1 MPVKPIRPGVYRGL
15 TKQQERKRQ
24 NARILREA
32 QWTTKIA
39 HDDTRY
45 SMYVYLSNAKNS
57 PEIMHKI
64 IGLEPKQTKGRGVE
78 WQFGGLWDSWDPE
91 LPLVMDYIVDK
102 DTPGVCKKWKAEMTS
117 HLHDAQ
123 MQGLIENF
131 EITERPP
138 IKAHRF
144 AKEGDVDLQHAP
156 MHDWRIAE
164 RLQMFQNRN
173 EQLAASVIRRG
184 QGVRTTTIKQATR
197 SRSRGKTSS
206 KSRGKTR
213 SRSRGKTRSRSR
225 GKTSSKSRGK
235 TRSKSRGKT
244 RSKSRGQVVE
254 FVSRHRDLNVSMSKF
269 QRLLNEVITLERK
282 INDINMNVL
291 DGIENPAYASIEFPP
306 KSAALKLSNV
316 RLLFKGKLK
325 SLNVIQPQD
334 YNSVTKLTVK
344 DFMMQ
349 GRPGESCGKFE
360 CGLFHTGESGIAQS
374 GDGGDHGDKW
384 YLVNNAMF
392 SYLQRK
398 LAFMK
403 QTQIGLSVG

>member
-1 MPVKPIRPGVYRGL
+1 MYTVIYTVENNSSVLYKITIVMPVKQIRPGVYRGL

-24 NARILREA
+24 NALA

-64 IGLEPKQTKGRGVE
+64 IGLEPKHTKGRGVE

-138 IKAHRF
+138 IKIHRF

-164 RLQMFQNRN
+164 QLQMFQNRN
-173 EQLAASVIRRG
+173 EQLAASAIRRG
-184 QGVRTTTIKQATR
+184 QGVRTTAIKQATR
-197 SRSRGKTSS
+197 S
-206 KSRGKTR
+206 KSRAKTA
-213 SRSRGKTRSRSR
+213 SRSRAKTASRSR
-225 GKTSSKSRGK
+225 AKTASRSRAKTASRSRAKTASKSK
-235 TRSKSRGKT
+235 TRSKSRAKT
-244 RSKSRGQVVE
+244 RSKTRSKTRAKTR
-254 FVSRHRDLNVSMSKF
+254 SKTRAKTRSKTRSKTHRDF
-269 QRLLNEVITLERK
+269 ERS
-282 INDINMNVL
+282 
-291 DGIENPAYASIEFPP
+291 Y
-306 KSAALKLSNV
+306 
-316 RLLFKGKLK
+316 
-325 SLNVIQPQD
+325 
-334 YNSVTKLTVK
+334 
-344 DFMMQ
+344 
-349 GRPGESCGKFE
+349 
-360 CGLFHTGESGIAQS
+360 HTRE
-374 GDGGDHGDKW
+374 KNW
-384 YLVNNAMF
+384 
-392 SYLQRK
+392 
-398 LAFMK
+398 
-403 QTQIGLSVG
+403 